1 MSSWRVIIYFPIR
14 AASEKNVFPIKAC
27 KQHFT
32 CNKTLKI
39 SFVFIY
45 ITWSRIWRFHSN
57 SLNSEPDSKD
67 TSPSS
72 CQRPWGHQGCR
83 CQQEEAPVGRLNQTP
98 ATQTRFSS
106 VSQFSGIAN
115 LHSLYLRLIKLY
127 QFLSSCRRQ
136 PDNLHIWWCRVVAGF
151 RFSDWLNAPN

>member
-1 MSSWRVIIYFPIR
+1 MRSWRVIIYFPIR

-39 SFVFIY
+39 SFMFIH

-83 CQQEEAPVGRLNQTP
+83 CQQEEAPVGRLNRTP
-98 ATQTRFSS
+98 ATQTRFSCFPVFRHCKPTQF
-106 VSQFSGIAN
+106 VSET
-115 LHSLYLRLIKLY
+115 LY

-136 PDNLHIWWCRVVAGF
+136 PESKNTFLICI
-151 RFSDWLNAPN
+151 SDGVE